1 MINSNPKSFQ
11 ELLNP
16 IIQRLGW
23 KELYLQSQ
31 IENDWK
37 ELLGENISKVVK
49 IKKLHNRTL
58 VLKISSS
65 TWRTEM
71 TLRKEWLMNI
81 INTKYGIDTV
91 TEVIIRG

>member
-1 MINSNPKSFQ
+1 MNSNPKSFN
-11 ELLNP
+11 ELLSP

-31 IENDWK
+31 VENDWN
-37 ELLGENISKVVK
+37 ELLGENIAKVVK

-58 VLKISSS
+58 VLKINSS

-81 INTKYGIDTV
+81 LNSKYGEDTV
-91 TEVIIRG
+91 TEIVIR